1 MPYEIH
7 PSLTTPHD
15 GTVLWRY
22 LNFPKFLDLLERR
35 ALRFMRLD
43 KLEDPLEG
51 KWTDSEM
58 EYLLSFQPR
67 PSVPGTAMAEGAFRS
82 AQQTRLSTFVSCWRQ
97 GQDESMAMWDIY
109 RRGGCVIAV
118 KSTIGRLKE
127 AMANFEKPVHIA
139 EVKYVDWKDTPWDNN
154 LLAICV
160 RKELAYRH
168 EAEVRAVIW
177 DVELEAR
184 GRLLIGS
191 KYAPKWMGNLERL
204 QEEVPCHKEIT
215 FDPVQL
221 ITEVVL
227 GPREKEWIYTLLKR
241 IMERYGLPQP
251 VIASKLLE
259 PRF

>member
-1 MPYEIH
+1 MPYESH
-7 PSLTTPHD
+7 PILPTPPD
-15 GTVLWRY
+15 DTVLWRY
-22 LNFPKFLDLLERR
+22 LNFPKLLDILERR
-35 ALRFMRLD
+35 ALWFARLD

-51 KWTDSEM
+51 NWTDSEV
-58 EYLLSFQPR
+58 EHLRSL
-67 PSVPGTAMAEGAFRS
+67 PSVPSASGTAMAEGALRS
-82 AQQTRLSTFVSCWRQ
+82 AYEMRLSTFVSCWRE
-97 GQDESMAMWDIY
+97 GPNESMAMWDIY

-127 AMANFEKPVHIA
+127 AMAHFEKPVHIA
-139 EVKYVDWKDTPWDNN
+139 EVKYVDWKDAPWDNN
-154 LLAICV
+154 LLAMCV

-177 DVELEAR
+177 DVELLVR

-191 KYAPKWMGNLERL
+191 KYAPKWMGVLARL
-204 QEEVPCHKEIT
+204 REEVPCHKEVA
-215 FDPVQL
+215 FDPTQL

-251 VIASKLLE
+251 VIASKLLDS
-259 PRF
+259 RS